1 MKNCIFILLIFLS
14 GNLFASDYNIFT
26 DMISDTIVKHDV
38 KIIDE
43 HMIITDS
50 VIIEKTIFQEES
62 NPDKSF
68 EWKFKIYVLIS
79 ILLIL
84 FSFINHHLKNKK
96 NGTKL
101 H

>member
-1 MKNCIFILLIFLS
+1 MKNLIFILLIFLS
-14 GNLFASDYNIFT
+14 GNYFASDYNIYS

-43 HMIITDS
+43 HMVITDS
-50 VIIEKTIFQEES
+50 VIIEKTIWQEQS

-68 EWKFKIYVLIS
+68 EWNFKIYVLIS

-84 FSFINHHLKNKK
+84 FSLINHHIKHKK